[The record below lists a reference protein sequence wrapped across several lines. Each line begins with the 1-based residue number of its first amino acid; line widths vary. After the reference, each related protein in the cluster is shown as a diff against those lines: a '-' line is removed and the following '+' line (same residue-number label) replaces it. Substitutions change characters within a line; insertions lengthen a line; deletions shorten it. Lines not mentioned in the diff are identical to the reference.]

1 MTGLLYEETFGVFL
15 LVTIVLGGGAG
26 WLTGRAAA
34 QTWRPVR
41 QVVFYSLLLGAAVR
55 FIHYSLFDGTL
66 LSAHFYLIDTA
77 VCLFFGLLGF
87 RTMRAAQMT
96 RQYRW
101 INETAGFLRWRRK
114 SA

>member
-1 MTGLLYEETFGVFL
+1 MTGVLYEETFGVFL
-15 LVTIVLGGGAG
+15 LVTILLGGSAG

-34 QTWRPVR
+34 QTWRPLR
-41 QVVFYSLLLGAAVR
+41 QVVYYSFLLGAAVR

-66 LSAHFYLIDTA
+66 LSPHFYLIDTA
-77 VCLFFGLLGF
+77 VCLVLGVLGF
-87 RTMRAAQMT
+87 RARRTAQMT

-101 INETAGFLRWRRK
+101 INETAGLLRWRRK